1 MFLKRIMK
9 KSSEEVVNS
18 SNQISNSSGVNNG
31 DKNPKEVLLKKGVQE
46 ILPSSGFLS
55 SILSK
60 KRLKV
65 YAGIDPT
72 GPTLHIG
79 HVIVLRK
86 LKQFQDLGHQVVLL
100 IGDFTATIGDPTDK
114 SAVRKVLTDKEVKKN
129 LTLYKKQASKFI
141 NFSGRNKATIVYNS
155 KWLKKMDLKDIL
167 DLSSLMTVDQMM
179 KRDMFSVRHEA
190 GKPIYIHE
198 FLYPL
203 MQGYD
208 SVMLDVDVEIGG
220 NDQMFNMMV
229 GRDFQ
234 KKINNKEKV
243 CITMKLLTDTTGKKM
258 GKSEG
263 NMVSL
268 LDSNFEMFGK
278 IMSWTDS
285 MIVNGFELCTD
296 YFIEEIENIKN
307 DIQNQISNPRDLK
320 LKLAFE
326 IVKIYHSEQKAKEAQ
341 DNFINTFSKK
351 ETPENIT
358 EVFVPVSTP
367 LSLVLL
373 NEKLVK
379 SIGEFKRLVGE
390 GAISTGDDKKIEDFN
405 YKVEYPMIVKV
416 GKRRF
421 VDIKIS

>member
-9 KSSEEVVNS
+9 NSSEEVMKS
-18 SNQISNSSGVNNG
+18 ELT
-31 DKNPKEVLLKKGVQE
+31 EVLLKKGVQE
-46 ILPSSGFLS
+46 ILPSSDFLS
-55 SILSK
+55 SGLSK

-79 HVIVLRK
+79 HIIVLRK
-86 LKQFQDLGHQVVLL
+86 LRQFQELGHQIVLL

-114 SAVRKVLTDKEVKKN
+114 SAVRKVLTAKEVKKN
-129 LTLYKKQASKFI
+129 LTLYKKQASRFI
-141 NFSGRNKATIVYNS
+141 NFSGANKATIVYNS
-155 KWLKKMDLKDIL
+155 KWLKRMDLKDIL

-179 KRDMFSVRHEA
+179 KRDMFSVRQEV

-278 IMSWTDS
+278 IMSWTDG
-285 MIVNGFELCTD
+285 MIINGFELCTD
-296 YFIEEIENIKN
+296 FSLQEIENIKN
-307 DIQNQISNPRDLK
+307 DIEKKISNPRDLK
-320 LKLAFE
+320 IRLAYE
-326 IVKIYHSEQKAKEAQ
+326 VVKIYHGEQKAKESQ

-351 ETPENIT
+351 ETPENIA
-358 EVFVPVSTP
+358 EVFIPVGTP
-367 LSLVLL
+367 LSMVLL

-379 SIGEFKRLVGE
+379 STGEFKRLVSE
-390 GAISTGDDKKIEDFN
+390 KAITTFDEKIIDDFN
-405 YKVEYPMIVKV
+405 YKVEYPIVVKV

-421 VDIKIS
+421 LDIKIS

>member
-9 KSSEEVVNS
+9 NGSEEVMKS
-18 SNQISNSSGVNNG
+18 ELT
-31 DKNPKEVLLKKGVQE
+31 EVLLKKGVQE
-46 ILPSSGFLS
+46 ILPSSDFLS
-55 SILSK
+55 SGLSK

-79 HVIVLRK
+79 HIIVLRK
-86 LKQFQDLGHQVVLL
+86 LRQFQELGHQIVLL

-114 SAVRKVLTDKEVKKN
+114 SAVRKVLTAKEVKKN
-129 LTLYKKQASKFI
+129 LTLYKKQASRFI
-141 NFSGRNKATIVYNS
+141 NFSGSNKATIVYNS
-155 KWLKKMDLKDIL
+155 KWLKRMDLKDIL

-179 KRDMFSVRHEA
+179 KRDMFSVRQEV
-190 GKPIYIHE
+190 GKPIFIHE

-278 IMSWTDS
+278 IMSWTDG

-296 YFIEEIENIKN
+296 FSLQEIENIKN
-307 DIQNQISNPRDLK
+307 DIEKNISNPRDLK
-320 LKLAFE
+320 IRLAYE
-326 IVKIYHSEQKAKEAQ
+326 VVKIYHGEQKANEAKE
-341 DNFINTFSKK
+341 NFINTFSKK
-351 ETPENIT
+351 ETPENIA
-358 EVFVPVSTP
+358 EVFIPVGTP
-367 LSLVLL
+367 LSMVLL

-379 SIGEFKRLVGE
+379 STGEFKRLVSE
-390 GAISTGDDKKIEDFN
+390 KAITTFDEKIIDDFN
-405 YKVEYPMIVKV
+405 YKVEYPMVVKV

-421 VDIKIS
+421 LDIKIS

>member
-9 KSSEEVVNS
+9 NSSEEVMKS
-18 SNQISNSSGVNNG
+18 ELT
-31 DKNPKEVLLKKGVQE
+31 EVLLKKGVQE
-46 ILPSSGFLS
+46 ILPSSDFLS
-55 SILSK
+55 SGLSK

-79 HVIVLRK
+79 HIIVLRK
-86 LKQFQDLGHQVVLL
+86 LRQFQELGHQIVLL

-114 SAVRKVLTDKEVKKN
+114 SAVRKVLTAKEVKKN
-129 LTLYKKQASKFI
+129 LTLYKKQASRFI
-141 NFSGRNKATIVYNS
+141 NFSGANKATIVYNS
-155 KWLKKMDLKDIL
+155 KWLKRMDLKDIL

-179 KRDMFSVRHEA
+179 KRDMFSVRQEV

-278 IMSWTDS
+278 IMSWTDG
-285 MIVNGFELCTD
+285 MIINGFELCTD
-296 YFIEEIENIKN
+296 FSLQEIENIKN
-307 DIQNQISNPRDLK
+307 DIEKKISNPRDLK
-320 LKLAFE
+320 IRLAYE
-326 IVKIYHSEQKAKEAQ
+326 VVKIYHGEQKAKEAQ

-351 ETPENIT
+351 ETPENIA
-358 EVFVPVSTP
+358 EVFIPVGTP
-367 LSLVLL
+367 LSMVLL

-379 SIGEFKRLVGE
+379 STGEFKRLVSE
-390 GAISTGDDKKIEDFN
+390 KAITTFDEKIIDDFN
-405 YKVEYPMIVKV
+405 YKVEYPIVVKV

-421 VDIKIS
+421 LDIKIS

>member
-9 KSSEEVVNS
+9 NSSEEVMKS
-18 SNQISNSSGVNNG
+18 ELT
-31 DKNPKEVLLKKGVQE
+31 EVLLKKGVQE
-46 ILPSSGFLS
+46 ILPSSDFLS
-55 SILSK
+55 SGLSK

-79 HVIVLRK
+79 HIIVLRK
-86 LKQFQDLGHQVVLL
+86 LRQFQELGHQIVLL

-114 SAVRKVLTDKEVKKN
+114 SAVRKVLTAKEVKKN
-129 LTLYKKQASKFI
+129 LTLYKKQASRFI
-141 NFSGRNKATIVYNS
+141 NFSGSNKATIVYNS
-155 KWLKKMDLKDIL
+155 KWLKRMDLKDIL

-179 KRDMFSVRHEA
+179 KRDMFSVRQEV

-278 IMSWTDS
+278 IMSWTDG
-285 MIVNGFELCTD
+285 MIINGFELCTD
-296 YFIEEIENIKN
+296 FSLQEIENIKN
-307 DIQNQISNPRDLK
+307 DIEKKISNPRDLK
-320 LKLAFE
+320 IRLAYE
-326 IVKIYHSEQKAKEAQ
+326 VVKIYHGEQKAKEAQ

-351 ETPENIT
+351 ETPENIA
-358 EVFVPVSTP
+358 EVFIPVGTP
-367 LSLVLL
+367 LSMVLL

-379 SIGEFKRLVGE
+379 STGEFKRLVSE
-390 GAISTGDDKKIEDFN
+390 KAITTFDEKIIDDFN
-405 YKVEYPMIVKV
+405 YKVEYPMVVKV

-421 VDIKIS
+421 LDIKIS